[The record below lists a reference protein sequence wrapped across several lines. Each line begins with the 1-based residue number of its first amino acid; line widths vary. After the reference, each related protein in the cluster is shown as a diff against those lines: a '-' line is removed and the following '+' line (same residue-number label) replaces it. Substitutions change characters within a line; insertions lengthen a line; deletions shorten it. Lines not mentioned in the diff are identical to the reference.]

1 MNQTV
6 EDRVPAMRVRHPLDP
21 LSAEEIRA
29 AAAVVRAEHPQL
41 DRARFSLLLLREP
54 AKEAI
59 REHARGGPAPPRRA
73 FVVVLERGT
82 GRTYE
87 GVVDLASRLM
97 ESWEHRP
104 GVQPGILPEEFASV
118 SAAIL
123 SDPEAQA
130 ILRRR
135 GATDLD
141 LVQLDPWA
149 MGSFPIDGVD
159 LRRRLLRVLA
169 YVRTSRL
176 DNGYARPIENL
187 VFIVDTNTSEI
198 VKTIE
203 GEPIPLPEQHANYDA
218 ESVGALR
225 TDLRPIEILQPDGA
239 SFTVDGQELSWQR
252 WRMHLSL
259 DPVEG
264 LVLRRV
270 AYEDEGRER
279 SVLYRA
285 AVSEMVVPYGDPSET
300 FFFRNVFDAG
310 EYHLG
315 KMVGPLALGCDCLGE
330 ITYLDAVL
338 ADEEGEPFTIR
349 NAICIHEED
358 AGILWKHWDFR
369 YTEHSEVRRS
379 RRLVVSTIATVG
391 NYEYGFYWYFYLDG
405 SIEFEIK
412 LTGILQPKAVA
423 AGGASPYGTLVA
435 PGLEA
440 PNHQHLFNVRLD
452 MEVDGPQNSV
462 YESDAVALPR
472 GPDNPHGNA
481 FVERNTLIARE
492 SEGERTVDPLAA
504 RTWRVVN
511 PHVTNSLGQ
520 PVAYKLVPHV
530 GPVLLGDDRT
540 ETARRGGFARSHLWV
555 TCYEPC
561 ELHAAGDYPN
571 QSTGNDGLP
580 TWIERDR
587 GLEDADVV
595 LWHTLGTSHLPRPEE
610 WPVMPVER
618 LGFALKPAGFFDR
631 NPALDVPPQPAGHCP
646 GGDKGAAQHES

>member
-1 MNQTV
+1 MSQKIF
-6 EDRVPAMRVRHPLDP
+6 EDSVTPRRVGHPLDP

-29 AAAVVRAEHPQL
+29 AAAVVRAERPKL
-41 DRARFSLLLLREP
+41 DCPRFSLLLLREP
-54 AKEAI
+54 AKEAV
-59 REHARGGPAPPRRA
+59 REHARGRPAPPRRA

-82 GRTYE
+82 GKTYE
-87 GVVDLASRLM
+87 GVVDLGSRQL

-104 GVQPGILPEEFASV
+104 GVQPGILPEEFARV
-118 SAAIL
+118 AAAIL
-123 SDPEAQA
+123 ADPEAQA
-130 ILRRR
+130 TLRRR

-149 MGSFPIDGVD
+149 MGSFPIEGVD
-159 LRRRLLRVLA
+159 LGRRLLRVLA

-198 VKTIE
+198 VKMIE
-203 GEPIPLPEQHANYDA
+203 GDAIPLPKQPANYGA

-225 TDLRPIEILQPDGA
+225 TDLRPIEIRQPEGA
-239 SFTVDGQELSWQR
+239 SFTLEGQELSWQR
-252 WRMHLSL
+252 WRMHVSL

-264 LVLRRV
+264 LVIRRV
-270 AYEDEGRER
+270 TYQDEGRDR

-300 FFFRNVFDAG
+300 FFFRSVFDAG

-315 KMVGPLALGCDCLGE
+315 KMVGSLALGCDCLGE

-338 ADEEGEPFTIR
+338 ADEDGEPYTIR
-349 NAICIHEED
+349 NAVCIHEED

-369 YTEHSEVRRS
+369 YAQHSEVRRS

-391 NYEYGFYWYFYLDG
+391 NYEYAFYWYFYLDG

-412 LTGILQPKAVA
+412 LTGILQPKATA
-423 AGGASPYGTLVA
+423 DGAASPYGTLVA
-435 PGLEA
+435 PGIEA

-452 MEVDGPQNSV
+452 MEIDGPRNSV
-462 YESDAVALPR
+462 YECDVVTLPR

-481 FVERNTLIARE
+481 FVESRTLIGRE
-492 SEGERTVDPLAA
+492 REGERKVDPLAA

-540 ETARRGGFARSHLWV
+540 EAARRGGFARSHLWV
-555 TCYEPC
+555 TRYEPC

-571 QSTGNDGLP
+571 QSTGDEGLP
-580 TWIERDR
+580 AWIKRDR
-587 GLEDADVV
+587 GLEDTDVV
-595 LWHTLGTSHLPRPEE
+595 LWHTLGTSHVPRPEE
-610 WPVMPVER
+610 WPIMPVER
-618 LGFALKPAGFFDR
+618 LGFALKPAGFFDS
-631 NPALDVPPQPAGHCP
+631 NPALDVPPEP
-646 GGDKGAAQHES
+646 GGNCAARAPSGGNH